1 MSDTFYLNVRQ
12 WGNDILYRG
21 VKNGN
26 KIQIKVP
33 YKPELFVP
41 TKEQTKYK
49 TIYGEPLKKVP
60 MDSIKKAKDFVSE
73 YEKVEN
79 FKIYGNTRY
88 EYCLLSDLFPDGV
101 SWDFSKIKIAIFDIE
116 VNSDPESG
124 GFADPQNPFQPIT
137 SIALKFVGDEKFY
150 LFGYDNFD
158 CPDNVHYIK
167 CKDEWTLLK
176 KFIETFS
183 LNDPDIVSGWN
194 SNGFDIPYLIN
205 RCYKILGEPDTKK
218 LSPWNII
225 KEKKTRKFNINFNQ
239 YEEEVS
245 YDIVGVSSLDY
256 LELFKKYQP
265 GGNSQESY
273 KLDSIAEKFI
283 GENKVE
289 YDGSLHKLYT
299 SNKQKFYEYNIQD
312 VNLVEKLNEK
322 CRLFELGLTLSFD
335 SKTNPDDI
343 FHQTRMWDSMIYSFL
358 KQKNIHV
365 PQIKAHEFAPYEG
378 AYVKPPIVGL
388 HRWIVTLDAT
398 SLYPSI
404 IMGKNISP
412 ETLVGPENYS
422 DNMRRI
428 LSNGVNVDAILNESI
443 DLSTLSKD
451 GVTITPNGQFFKT
464 DKKGFL
470 PEMVEEMFKA
480 RQDYKKKMLD
490 AQQKYEMLLNEYKFN
505 NDESLVDEMK
515 IVSYEI
521 QRYDNLQNS
530 KKLCLNSLYGCM
542 GSKYFRFFDTRM
554 AEGITL
560 EGQLSNRW
568 VANHMNTYLNSVLKT
583 KEDYVIYMDTDSLM
597 VSLSALI
604 DVVVKEAKTQSEI
617 AEFLL
622 KVITNKIQPEVDLF
636 CERLS
641 QYNNSFRN
649 ALSYKLEKIC
659 STGVYVAKKRYALNV
674 FSNEGV
680 VYSTPKIKVTGLEIV
695 KSSTP
700 SVVREALKKCVE
712 IILNDKQEEL
722 QKFVSDFREKF
733 VEFAPDVISFPR
745 GVQGIS
751 KYMDSTTIYKKATPI
766 HVRGSILFNHLLKE
780 KGLDGEHEYIKDGD
794 KIKFCYLKTP
804 NHIKENVMAFPEK
817 LPKELYLNEF
827 VDYNYM
833 FEKTFLEPL
842 RSISNCIG
850 WSLEKT
856 NSIEDFFQ

>member
-1 MSDTFYLNVRQ
+1 MGDTFYLNVRQ
-12 WGNDILYRG
+12 WGNEILYRG
-21 VKNGN
+21 IKGDK

-33 YKPELFVP
+33 YKPDLFVP
-41 TKEQTKYK
+41 TKEETKYK

-116 VNSDPESG
+116 VNSDPNTG
-124 GFADPQNPFQPIT
+124 GFADPQNPFQPII
-137 SIALKFVGDEKFY
+137 SIALKFLGDDKFY
-150 LFGYDNFD
+150 LFGYDDFD
-158 CPDNVHYIK
+158 SPDNVQYIK

-176 KFIETFS
+176 KFVEIFS
-183 LNDPDIVSGWN
+183 LNDPDIISGWN

-205 RCYKILGEPDTKK
+205 RAYKILGEPDTKK

-225 KEKKTRKFNINFNQ
+225 KEKKSRKFNVKFNQ
-239 YEEEVS
+239 YEEEIS
-245 YDIVGVSSLDY
+245 YDIIGISSLDY
-256 LELFKKYQP
+256 LDLFKKYQP

-343 FHQTRMWDSMIYSFL
+343 FHQTRMWDSMIYDFL
-358 KQKNIHV
+358 KHKNIHV
-365 PQIKAHEFAPYEG
+365 PQIKAHEFNPYEG

-412 ETLVGPENYS
+412 ETLVSPEKYS
-422 DNMRRI
+422 ENMRKI
-428 LSNGVNVDAILNESI
+428 ISCGVNVDSILSESVE
-443 DLSTLSKD
+443 LSGLKAD

-470 PEMVEEMFKA
+470 PEMVEGMFKA
-480 RQDYKKKMLD
+480 RQEYKKKMID
-490 AQQKYEMLLNEYKFN
+490 SQQQYELLMAEYKLTK
-505 NDESLVDEMK
+505 DESLAVEMK
-515 IVSYEI
+515 RVSYDI
-521 QRYDNLQNS
+521 QKYDNLQNS

-542 GSKYFRFFDTRM
+542 GSKYFRFFDTKM

-568 VANHMNTYLNSVLKT
+568 VANHMNAYLNSLLKT
-583 KEDYVIYMDTDSLM
+583 KKDYVIYMDTDSLM
-597 VSLSALI
+597 VSLSSLV
-604 DVVVKEAKTQSEI
+604 DVVVKESKTQSEI

-622 KVITNKIQPEVDLF
+622 KVITSKIQPEVDLF
-636 CERLS
+636 CENLS
-641 QYNNSFRN
+641 KYNNSFRN

-700 SVVREALKKCVE
+700 SVVRNALKKCVE
-712 IILNDKQEEL
+712 IVLNDKQEEL
-722 QKFVSDFREKF
+722 QKFVSSFKQ
-733 VEFAPDVISFPR
+733 EFFNLSPEVISFPR

-751 KYMDSTTIYKKATPI
+751 KYIDPYTIYKKATPI
-766 HVRGSILFNHLLKE
+766 HVRGSILFNHLIKE
-780 KGLDGEHEYIKDGD
+780 KSLDGEYEYIKDGD

-804 NHIKENVMAFPEK
+804 NFIKENVIAFPEK
-817 LPKELYLNEF
+817 LPKQLYLNEF

-833 FEKTFLEPL
+833 FEKTFIEPL
-842 RSISNCIG
+842 KSISNCIG

-856 NSIEDFFQ
+856 NNIEDFFQ